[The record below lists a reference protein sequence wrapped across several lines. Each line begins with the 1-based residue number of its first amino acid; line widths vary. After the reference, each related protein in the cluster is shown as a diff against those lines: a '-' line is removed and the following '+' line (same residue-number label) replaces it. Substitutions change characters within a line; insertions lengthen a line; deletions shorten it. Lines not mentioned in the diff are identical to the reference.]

1 MKKMMM
7 SFCIATL
14 MLAACSNEEEK
25 RNRGAIKEKEQPVQ
39 HKETAQQGKESQGQK
54 EWTSLPEYE
63 EIMKHIHDQEYIFE
77 TVTDNENKRILLL
90 ANKNGEK
97 QYKTVFIKQD
107 NRLKVIKIN
116 GGGQVFNGRI
126 S

>member
-7 SFCIATL
+7 SFCIATF
-14 MLAACSNEEEK
+14 MLPACSNEGEK
-25 RNRGAIKEKEQPVQ
+25 RNSGAIKEKEQPVQ
-39 HKETAQQGKESQGQK
+39 RKETAQQGKESQVQE

-63 EIMKHIHDQEYIFE
+63 EIMKHIHDQEYLFE

-90 ANKNGEK
+90 KNKNGEK